1 MLFAAL
7 FPNRS
12 AAVEQATENIEF
24 VQVSVGCLPR
34 FALLHSAPL
43 SGIEVLAGIITGVC
57 RKEVVSILQRKQR
70 NVAALMFK
78 AFRRKECHGKG
89 MLIIIRNKPALNS
102 IADGFP
108 SLVVLIINVAPL
120 YAGMLIDHEHG
131 SRIERQLLPTRLVF
145 VQQAAN
151 GIAQPVGSLIPA
163 VRQQRMERDVEPA
176 VTEGL

>member
-1 MLFAAL
+1 MYIFCCLRLIKSQAVSMLFAAL

-120 YAGMLIDHEHG
+120 YAG
-131 SRIERQLLPTRLVF
+131 SRTFPDRPRSPFSLPDRIPPSSYP
-145 VQQAAN
+145 AAWRH
-151 GIAQPVGSLIPA
+151 Q
-163 VRQQRMERDVEPA
+163 
-176 VTEGL
+176 

>member
-1 MLFAAL
+1 M
-7 FPNRS
+7 
-12 AAVEQATENIEF
+12 
-24 VQVSVGCLPR
+24 
-34 FALLHSAPL
+34 
-43 SGIEVLAGIITGVC
+43 AGIITGVC

-70 NVAALMFK
+70 NVAALTFK
-78 AFRRKECHGKG
+78 AFRRKECYGKG
-89 MLIIIRNKPALNS
+89 MLIIIRNEPALDS

-108 SLVVLIINVAPL
+108 SLVVLIINMASL

-151 GIAQPVGSLIPA
+151 GIAQPVGGLIPA

-176 VTEGL
+176 VAKGLYAP

>member
-1 MLFAAL
+1 MG
-7 FPNRS
+7 
-12 AAVEQATENIEF
+12 VY
-24 VQVSVGCLPR
+24 PR

-70 NVAALMFK
+70 NVAALTFE

-89 MLIIIRNKPALNS
+89 MLIIIRNEPAFDS

-108 SLVVLIINVAPL
+108 SLVVLIINVASL

-131 SRIERQLLPTRLVF
+131 SRIERQLLPARLVF
-145 VQQAAN
+145 VQQTTK
-151 GIAQPVGSLIPA
+151 GIAQPVGCLIPT
-163 VRQQRMERDVEPA
+163 VGQQRMKCDVP
-176 VTEGL
+176 VISI